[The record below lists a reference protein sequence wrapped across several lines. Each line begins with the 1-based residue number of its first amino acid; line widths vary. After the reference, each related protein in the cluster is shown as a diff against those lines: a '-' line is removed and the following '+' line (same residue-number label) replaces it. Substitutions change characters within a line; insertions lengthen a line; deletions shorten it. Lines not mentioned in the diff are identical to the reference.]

1 VAQLR
6 VCPGGEDGSL
16 NGHEYELLTAPALR
30 RLINEGADTAVVP
43 FGSIEHQGGHLPLG
57 ADALLADLVGREV
70 ARRLDAVLLPT
81 VRVGCAEQHLDGAG
95 TVSVARETVT
105 ELAVAISAS
114 LANQGFRLIVLVSIH
129 GGNTEAL
136 GAAVERFNRTY
147 TSAYARVVRGEVG
160 PEPGSHSGHWL
171 TSVMLALRPEL
182 VDLPAAT
189 PELRDEL
196 RTASADRG
204 AIYFERFVSA
214 IVVAVRSET

>member
-1 VAQLR
+1 MAQLCVR
-6 VCPGGEDGSL
+6 PGGEDGSL
-16 NGHEYELLTAPALR
+16 NGHEYELLSAPALG
-30 RLINEGADTAVVP
+30 RLIEEGANAAVVP

-95 TVSVARETVT
+95 TVSVPRETIT
-105 ELAVAISAS
+105 ELAMAIAAS

-129 GGNTEAL
+129 GGNAEAL
-136 GAAVERFNRTY
+136 GAAADRFNRTY
-147 TSAYARVVRGEVG
+147 ISACVRVVRGDVG

-182 VDLPAAT
+182 VDLPAAA

-196 RTASADRG
+196 RTASAERG

-214 IVVAVRSET
+214 IVDAVRSEI